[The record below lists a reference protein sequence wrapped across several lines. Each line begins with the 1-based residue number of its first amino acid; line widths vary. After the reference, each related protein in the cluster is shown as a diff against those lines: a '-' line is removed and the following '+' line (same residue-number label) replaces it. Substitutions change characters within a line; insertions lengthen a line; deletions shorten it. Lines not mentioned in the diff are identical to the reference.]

1 MSKRQAER
9 YRIHAVWFVQW
20 LHLHQYEAARTF
32 SELNEQLMEYVE
44 MLWDTDCE
52 LEVCGQTLSAV
63 SYFLMAK
70 GKLSGAWQLFGV
82 WKLQEPPCRAAPMS
96 RQMCLALAAHSLLT
110 LRDPE
115 FCLSLLVGFHG
126 LLRPGEIL
134 KLRRCDFV
142 FAPNGKSMV
151 LLLGFTKGGLRK
163 GVSEYV
169 HIDCPICLHA
179 ARLHFEQRNFANAYE
194 RIYSGSE
201 KRWRDRFEDSL
212 QHFGLCQLGLRP
224 YSLRRGGATELFT
237 QLGSID
243 LVMERGRWRHS
254 ATAQIYLVEGAAH
267 LLRFALSEE
276 CQSMLQLY
284 ESVWLS

>member
-9 YRIHAVWFVQW
+9 YRVHAIWFVQW
-20 LHLHQYEAARTF
+20 LYLHQYDFARSFT
-32 SELNEQLMEYVE
+32 ELNEQLMDYVE
-44 MLWDTDCE
+44 MLWDADCE
-52 LEVCGQTLSAV
+52 LEVCGQTLSAI

-82 WKLQEPPCRAAPMS
+82 WKMQEPPCRAAPMT
-96 RQMCLALAAHSLLT
+96 RQMCMALAAHSFVT

-115 FCLSLLVGFHG
+115 FAISLLVGFHG

-142 FAPNGKSMV
+142 FAPHGQSMV

-163 GVSEYV
+163 GCSEFV
-169 HIDCPICLHA
+169 HVDCPFCTQVA
-179 ARLHFEQRNFANAYE
+179 WMHFENRNFSDVGE
-194 RIYSGSE
+194 KLYSGSE
-201 KRWRDRFEDSL
+201 KKWRDRFEQSL
-212 QHFGLCQLGLRP
+212 QLFGLDKLGLRP

-267 LLRFALSEE
+267 LLRFSLSDETV
-276 CQSMLQLY
+276 SMLQLY
-284 ESVWLS
+284 ESILLS